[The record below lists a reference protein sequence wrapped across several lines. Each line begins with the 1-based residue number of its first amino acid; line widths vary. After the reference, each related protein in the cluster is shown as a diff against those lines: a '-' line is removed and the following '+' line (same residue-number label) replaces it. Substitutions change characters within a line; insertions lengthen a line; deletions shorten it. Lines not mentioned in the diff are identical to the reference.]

1 MSRTFAYI
9 RVSTI
14 EQNSENQIKE
24 IESAGFAIQSN
35 RIITETIS
43 GSMPINRRK
52 GFMRLLDKME
62 QGDILVVTKL
72 DRLGRDAIDVSLTV
86 AKLENMGIKVHCLAL
101 GGLDLTS
108 SAGKMTMGV
117 INSVAQFERDL
128 LIERTQSGLAR
139 AKSQGKSLG
148 RPKVLL
154 DERKQEVIEQLQE
167 GKNIMT
173 IAKNFNVSRQT
184 IMRVR
189 DTTDLNYVT
198 KSNQASDSTIGDT
211 Y

>member
-14 EQNSENQIKE
+14 EQNPENQIKE

-52 GFMRLLDKME
+52 GFMSLLDKME

-86 AKLENMGIKVHCLAL
+86 AKLENIGIKVHCLAL

-128 LIERTQSGLAR
+128 LIERTQSGLTR
-139 AKSQGKSLG
+139 AISQGKSLG

-154 DERKQEVIEQLQE
+154 DDQKQEVIEQLQE

-173 IAKNFNVSRQT
+173 IAKNFSVSRQT
-184 IMRVR
+184 IMRIR
-189 DTTDLNYVT
+189 DTANANYIT
-198 KSNQASDSTIGDT
+198 KPNQES
-211 Y
+211 

>member
-9 RVSTI
+9 RVSTM
-14 EQNSENQIKE
+14 EQNPENQIKE

-52 GFMRLLDKME
+52 GFMSLLDKME

-86 AKLENMGIKVHCLAL
+86 SKLENIGIKVHCLAL

-128 LIERTQSGLAR
+128 LIERTQSGLVR

-154 DERKQEVIEQLQE
+154 EEQKQEVIEQLQE

-173 IAKNFNVSRQT
+173 IAKSFNVSRQT
-184 IMRVR
+184 IMRIR
-189 DTTDLNYVT
+189 DA
-198 KSNQASDSTIGDT
+198 SNN
-211 Y
+211 

>member
-1 MSRTFAYI
+1 MPRTFAYI
-9 RVSTI
+9 RVSTM
-14 EQNSENQIKE
+14 EQNPENQIKE

-52 GFMRLLDKME
+52 GFMSLLDKME

-86 AKLENMGIKVHCLAL
+86 AKLENIGIKVHCLAL

-128 LIERTQSGLAR
+128 LIERTQSGLTRAR
-139 AKSQGKSLG
+139 SQGKSLG

-173 IAKNFNVSRQT
+173 IAKNFSVSRQT
-184 IMRVR
+184 IMRIR
-189 DTTDLNYVT
+189 DTANANYIT
-198 KSNQASDSTIGDT
+198 KPNQES
-211 Y
+211 